1 MIILRHVHNTVC
13 WTLYFLLN
21 AGPPNRRDFTDDVI
35 TITFEAGGPIVLTG
49 NVPIRDDEIDE
60 ANEVFITRLSHSS
73 DQGTISI
80 GNDRIVCEIIDND
93 GEKSTRSIANKAY
106 L

>member
-1 MIILRHVHNTVC
+1 M
-13 WTLYFLLN
+13 YFLLN
-21 AGPPNRRDFTDDVI
+21 AGPPDRRDFTDDVI

-73 DQGTISI
+73 DQRTISI

>member
-1 MIILRHVHNTVC
+1 M
-13 WTLYFLLN
+13 LN
-21 AGPPNRRDFTDDVI
+21 AGPPDRRDFTDDVI

-60 ANEVFITRLSHSS
+60 AVEVFITRLSLADHSS
-73 DQGTISI
+73 DLGNISI
-80 GNDRIVCEIIDND
+80 GNDRIVCEITDND
-93 GEKSTRSIANKAY
+93 GEKSTRNKAY

>member
-1 MIILRHVHNTVC
+1 M
-13 WTLYFLLN
+13 LN
-21 AGPPNRRDFTDDVI
+21 AGPPDRRDFTDDVI

-49 NVPIRDDEIDE
+49 NVPIRDDEIYE
-60 ANEVFITRLSHSS
+60 ANEVFFTRLSLADPSS
-73 DQGTISI
+73 DPGTIII

-93 GEKSTRSIANKAY
+93 GEKSTHSIANKAY